1 MFLKK
6 IEDKKINSLIFD
18 DEKKNKPL
26 DPTIVD
32 LLSKL
37 DIQWDFMINEEFN
50 PVSVALSLL
59 DNSSLGRNEDDFNE
73 MLDSLNK
80 AMDIIVNESYLSF
93 NNSIYTFS
101 GVVGNLTDSQK
112 RVREMKQSLIH
123 CKELLQCKRSDLM
136 QQWTKSIEY
145 KEMIQM
151 LDTIDELRDA
161 PDKILELI
169 SSKHYLTA
177 TKYLLKY
184 LEIANNIDYQSIG
197 ALDDIRH
204 DLNIIKASIYNS
216 LIEDLHNHIYLKSKF
231 CTLQNSNEDN
241 ENNLFNGNDI
251 IQSQLKLNDENS
263 STKKKNSYNKN
274 EKKFEHMNTSKLFY
288 KKLDENYQ
296 NEEIVEDPEK
306 NPELDSYNF
315 MKIILEC
322 LRLLEQLPE
331 ALETIRQRLPL
342 ELYSVV
348 EKTINE
354 IDKKNEN
361 SYNISKNSKHIFKSK
376 NISDLIGINSQEA
389 KSNLLKDMLKLLYS
403 KLDSIVQIHAFIL
416 NTSEKML
423 KLEGIQSTTY
433 TIRDV
438 WIAVQNE
445 IRSLLY
451 DYLTSPETG
460 TNTYQNLFYSI
471 NERLKDSKKN
481 RERNKLLFRF
491 IDEDFTKSTNELFK
505 KNNIYDNVLKDVIKR
520 KEHNHTQS
528 LIVIDKYSNSHKVI
542 GHKLLLPPDS
552 RRVLAIFKPTCD
564 FMEKMENI
572 VSISKGQDDISD
584 FRVFLDDFICNIF
597 LPQMEEKVME
607 YFHLYI
613 SGEDEFQAELNESLY
628 PWPLLKSSVACV
640 IITKGL
646 CSTINDVPIHQEK
659 FIYMIEEIINKY
671 YEKCV
676 LRFKALLSCDQSI
689 TNNDQTICS
698 KWIKEEEIIQLLSQ
712 NSNLLNRSD
721 LINKDLDG
729 KLAKE
734 ELNIELGLKEDR
746 SFERGELIFD
756 YNKLEALANLNH
768 SLEWLVLQIKRLL
781 SQNIKINKTTL
792 DEKIMSSSSSL
803 EINDLMNTNS
813 NESLA
818 MHQPKSDKPISLEIS
833 EEMQNRIVSILNNF
847 QNLSEM
853 CLYALRIELRCHAMF
868 YLDLSFREGNF
879 LLDNEIPEPDSY
891 VFMLNK
897 DLIKCEEIM
906 KSILKPNKNRFLF
919 NDLGS
924 LMVNILMTNVKYIK
938 CINKNGILRLGRNVR
953 SIQQVLN
960 SISGSYESSMDI
972 AKEYFELLDLDS
984 EEFMK
989 KIEDN
994 GQGPFT
1000 YEQLKFLLDLMNSE
1014 YLNKD
1019 LILQKLEKEKQIQLA
1034 RSLTNINVDD
1044 DFASLQNEK
1053 RNIDEIQNK
1062 YYEYVEKLKMLC
1074 SDSY

>member
-1 MFLKK
+1 M
-6 IEDKKINSLIFD
+6 
-18 DEKKNKPL
+18 
-26 DPTIVD
+26 
-32 LLSKL
+32 
-37 DIQWDFMINEEFN
+37 M
-50 PVSVALSLL
+50 
-59 DNSSLGRNEDDFNE
+59 
-73 MLDSLNK
+73 
-80 AMDIIVNESYLSF
+80 
-93 NNSIYTFS
+93 
-101 GVVGNLTDSQK
+101 
-112 RVREMKQSLIH
+112 
-123 CKELLQCKRSDLM
+123 
-136 QQWTKSIEY
+136 
-145 KEMIQM
+145 
-151 LDTIDELRDA
+151 
-161 PDKILELI
+161 KIL
-169 SSKHYLTA
+169 
-177 TKYLLKY
+177 
-184 LEIANNIDYQSIG
+184 Q
-197 ALDDIRH
+197 
-204 DLNIIKASIYNS
+204 
-216 LIEDLHNHIYLKSKF
+216 
-231 CTLQNSNEDN
+231 Q
-241 ENNLFNGNDI
+241 
-251 IQSQLKLNDENS
+251 
-263 STKKKNSYNKN
+263 KKKNSYNKN

>member
-6 IEDKKINSLIFD
+6 IEDKRIKSFIFE

-26 DPTIVD
+26 DPFIIN
-32 LLSKL
+32 LLSTI
-37 DIQWDFMINEEFN
+37 DVQWRFMTDENFN
-50 PVSVALSLL
+50 PVSLALSLL
-59 DNSSLGRNEDDFNE
+59 DTSSLGRNYEDFNL
-73 MLDSLNK
+73 MLEDLDK
-80 AMDIIVNESYLSF
+80 AMNIIVNESYLSF
-93 NNSIYTFS
+93 NNSIHTFS
-101 GVVGNLTDSQK
+101 GVVENLSDSQK
-112 RVREMKQSLIH
+112 RVREMKKELIH

-136 QQWTKSIEY
+136 QQWMQSIEY

-151 LDTIDELRDA
+151 LDTIDELREA
-161 PDKILELI
+161 PDRILELI

-184 LEIANNIDYQSIG
+184 IEIANNIDYQSIG

-204 DLNIIKASIYNS
+204 DLNTIKASIYNS

-231 CTLQNSNEDN
+231 CSLQNNVEEM
-241 ENNLFNGNDI
+241 ENNQFTGNDI
-251 IQSQLKLNDENS
+251 AQSQLIEINS
-263 STKKKNSYNKN
+263 PITKKDNLYNN
-274 EKKFEHMNTSKLFY
+274 QEKKFEHMNTSKLFY
-288 KKLDENYQ
+288 KKLDESYQ

-348 EKTINE
+348 EKTITE

-361 SYNISKNSKHIFKSK
+361 SYNINKNSKLLFKSR

-403 KLDSIVQIHAFIL
+403 KLDSIVQIHAFVL

-451 DYLTSPETG
+451 DYLTTPETG
-460 TNTYQNLFYSI
+460 VNTYQNLIYSI

-481 RERNKLLFRF
+481 KERNKLLFRF
-491 IDEDFTKSTNELFK
+491 IDEDFTKSTNDLFK
-505 KNNIYDNVLKDVIKR
+505 KNNVYDNILKEVIKK
-520 KEHNHTQS
+520 KEENTHTQS

-640 IITKGL
+640 VITKGL
-646 CSTINDVPIHQEK
+646 CTTINDVPIHQEK
-659 FIYMIEEIINKY
+659 FIYMIETIINKY
-671 YEKCV
+671 YEKCR
-676 LRFKALLSCDQSI
+676 LRFNSLLSCDQTI

-721 LINKDLDG
+721 LNINKDLDG

-768 SLEWLVLQIKRLL
+768 SLEWLVYQIKRLL
-781 SQNIKINKTTL
+781 SQNIKINKSTL
-792 DEKIMSSSSSL
+792 DEKIMTSSSSL

-833 EEMQNRIVSILNNF
+833 EEMQNRINNILNNF
-847 QNLSEM
+847 QSLSEM
-853 CLYALRIELRCHAMF
+853 CLYALRIELRCHSMF

-891 VFMLNK
+891 IFMLNK

-906 KSILKPNKNRFLF
+906 KSILKPNKIKFLF

-938 CINKNGILRLGRNVR
+938 SINKNGILRLGRNVR
-953 SIQQVLN
+953 SIQQVYN
-960 SISGSYESSMDI
+960 
-972 AKEYFELLDLDS
+972 
-984 EEFMK
+984 
-989 KIEDN
+989 
-994 GQGPFT
+994 
-1000 YEQLKFLLDLMNSE
+1000 
-1014 YLNKD
+1014 
-1019 LILQKLEKEKQIQLA
+1019 
-1034 RSLTNINVDD
+1034 
-1044 DFASLQNEK
+1044 
-1053 RNIDEIQNK
+1053 
-1062 YYEYVEKLKMLC
+1062 
-1074 SDSY
+1074 

>member
-1 MFLKK
+1 
-6 IEDKKINSLIFD
+6 
-18 DEKKNKPL
+18 
-26 DPTIVD
+26 
-32 LLSKL
+32 
-37 DIQWDFMINEEFN
+37 
-50 PVSVALSLL
+50 
-59 DNSSLGRNEDDFNE
+59 
-73 MLDSLNK
+73 
-80 AMDIIVNESYLSF
+80 
-93 NNSIYTFS
+93 
-101 GVVGNLTDSQK
+101 
-112 RVREMKQSLIH
+112 
-123 CKELLQCKRSDLM
+123 
-136 QQWTKSIEY
+136 
-145 KEMIQM
+145 
-151 LDTIDELRDA
+151 
-161 PDKILELI
+161 
-169 SSKHYLTA
+169 
-177 TKYLLKY
+177 
-184 LEIANNIDYQSIG
+184 
-197 ALDDIRH
+197 
-204 DLNIIKASIYNS
+204 
-216 LIEDLHNHIYLKSKF
+216 
-231 CTLQNSNEDN
+231 
-241 ENNLFNGNDI
+241 
-251 IQSQLKLNDENS
+251 
-263 STKKKNSYNKN
+263 
-274 EKKFEHMNTSKLFY
+274 MNTSKLFY

>member
-1 MFLKK
+1 MK
-6 IEDKKINSLIFD
+6 II
-18 DEKKNKPL
+18 
-26 DPTIVD
+26 
-32 LLSKL
+32 
-37 DIQWDFMINEEFN
+37 
-50 PVSVALSLL
+50 
-59 DNSSLGRNEDDFNE
+59 
-73 MLDSLNK
+73 
-80 AMDIIVNESYLSF
+80 
-93 NNSIYTFS
+93 
-101 GVVGNLTDSQK
+101 
-112 RVREMKQSLIH
+112 
-123 CKELLQCKRSDLM
+123 
-136 QQWTKSIEY
+136 
-145 KEMIQM
+145 
-151 LDTIDELRDA
+151 
-161 PDKILELI
+161 
-169 SSKHYLTA
+169 
-177 TKYLLKY
+177 
-184 LEIANNIDYQSIG
+184 
-197 ALDDIRH
+197 
-204 DLNIIKASIYNS
+204 
-216 LIEDLHNHIYLKSKF
+216 
-231 CTLQNSNEDN
+231 
-241 ENNLFNGNDI
+241 
-251 IQSQLKLNDENS
+251 
-263 STKKKNSYNKN
+263 
-274 EKKFEHMNTSKLFY
+274 
-288 KKLDENYQ
+288 

-1062 YYEYVEKLKMLC
+1062 YYEYL
-1074 SDSY
+1074 

>member
-6 IEDKKINSLIFD
+6 IEDKKIKSIIFD

-26 DPTIVD
+26 DPFIVD
-32 LLSKL
+32 LLSQL
-37 DIQWDFMINEEFN
+37 DVQWGFMTNENFN
-50 PVSVALSLL
+50 PVSLALSLL
-59 DNSSLGRNEDDFNE
+59 DTSSLGRNYEDFNN
-73 MLDSLNK
+73 MLVSLDE
-80 AMDIIVNESYLSF
+80 AMNIIVNESYLSF
-93 NNSIYTFS
+93 NNSIHTFS
-101 GVVGNLTDSQK
+101 GVAGNLSDSQK
-112 RVREMKQSLIH
+112 RVREMKEELIH

-136 QQWTKSIEY
+136 QQWMQSIEY

-204 DLNIIKASIYNS
+204 DLNVIKASIYNS

-231 CTLQNSNEDN
+231 CSTQNNNEENDN
-241 ENNLFNGNDI
+241 ALFNGNDI
-251 IQSQLKLNDENS
+251 FQSQIKLNEAITPTKKDENQG
-263 STKKKNSYNKN
+263 KKL
-274 EKKFEHMNTSKLFY
+274 EHMNTSKLFY
-288 KKLDENYQ
+288 KKLDESYQ

-361 SYNISKNSKHIFKSK
+361 SYNISKNSKLIFKSK

-423 KLEGIQSTTY
+423 KLEGIQSTIY

-451 DYLTSPETG
+451 DYLTTPETG
-460 TNTYQNLFYSI
+460 VNTYQNLIYSI
-471 NERLKDSKKN
+471 NERLRDAKKN
-481 RERNKLLFRF
+481 KERNKLLFRF

-505 KNNIYDNVLKDVIKR
+505 KNNVYDNILKEVIKK
-520 KEHNHTQS
+520 KEENTHSQS

-646 CSTINDVPIHQEK
+646 CTTINDVPIHQEK
-659 FIYMIEEIINKY
+659 FIYMIETIINKY

-676 LRFKALLSCDQSI
+676 LRFKSLLSCDQSI

-698 KWIKEEEIIQLLSQ
+698 KWIQEEEIIQLLSQ

-721 LINKDLDG
+721 LNINKNLDG

-734 ELNIELGLKEDR
+734 ELNIELGLKQDR

-768 SLEWLVLQIKRLL
+768 SLEWLVFQIKRLL
-781 SQNIKINKTTL
+781 SQNIKVNKSTL
-792 DEKIMSSSSSL
+792 DEKIISSSSSL

-818 MHQPKSDKPISLEIS
+818 MHQPKQDKPISLEIS
-833 EEMQNRIVSILNNF
+833 EEMQNRINGILNSF
-847 QNLSEM
+847 QSLSEM
-853 CLYALRIELRCHAMF
+853 CLYALRIELRCHSMF

-897 DLIKCEEIM
+897 DLTKCEEIM
-906 KSILKPNKNRFLF
+906 KSILKPNKIRFLF
-919 NDLGS
+919 DDLGS
-924 LMVNILMTNVKYIK
+924 LMVNILMTNIKYIK
-938 CINKNGILRLGRNVR
+938 CINKYGILRLGRNVR

-972 AKEYFELLDLDS
+972 AKEYFELLNLDS

-1014 YLNKD
+1014 YLDKEQ
-1019 LILQKLEKEKQIQLA
+1019 IYQKLEKEKQIQLA
-1034 RSLTNINVDD
+1034 RSLSNMNIDN
-1044 DFASLQNEK
+1044 DFTSLQNEK
-1053 RNIDEIQNK
+1053 RNIDEIQSK

-1074 SDSY
+1074 TDSN

>member
-1 MFLKK
+1 MNPAMKK
-6 IEDKKINSLIFD
+6 E
-18 DEKKNKPL
+18 
-26 DPTIVD
+26 
-32 LLSKL
+32 
-37 DIQWDFMINEEFN
+37 
-50 PVSVALSLL
+50 
-59 DNSSLGRNEDDFNE
+59 
-73 MLDSLNK
+73 
-80 AMDIIVNESYLSF
+80 
-93 NNSIYTFS
+93 
-101 GVVGNLTDSQK
+101 
-112 RVREMKQSLIH
+112 
-123 CKELLQCKRSDLM
+123 
-136 QQWTKSIEY
+136 
-145 KEMIQM
+145 
-151 LDTIDELRDA
+151 
-161 PDKILELI
+161 
-169 SSKHYLTA
+169 
-177 TKYLLKY
+177 
-184 LEIANNIDYQSIG
+184 
-197 ALDDIRH
+197 
-204 DLNIIKASIYNS
+204 
-216 LIEDLHNHIYLKSKF
+216 
-231 CTLQNSNEDN
+231 
-241 ENNLFNGNDI
+241 
-251 IQSQLKLNDENS
+251 
-263 STKKKNSYNKN
+263 N
-274 EKKFEHMNTSKLFY
+274 EKNFEHMNTSKLFY

-306 NPELDSYNF
+306 NPELETYNF

-348 EKTINE
+348 EKTIHE

-361 SYNISKNSKHIFKSK
+361 SYNINKNSKILFKSR

-423 KLEGIQSTTY
+423 KLEGIQSTIY

-451 DYLTSPETG
+451 DYLTTPETDV
-460 TNTYQNLFYSI
+460 NTYQNLIYSI
-471 NERLKDSKKN
+471 NEKLKDSKKN
-481 RERNKLLFRF
+481 KDRNKLLFRF

-505 KNNIYDNVLKDVIKR
+505 KNNVYDNVLKEVIKK
-520 KEHNHTQS
+520 KEENAHSQS

-628 PWPLLKSSVACV
+628 PWPLLKSSIACV

-646 CSTINDVPIHQEK
+646 CTTINDVPIHQEK
-659 FIYMIEEIINKY
+659 FIYMIETIINKY

-676 LRFKALLSCDQSI
+676 LRFKALLSCDQTI
-689 TNNDQTICS
+689 TNNDQTVCS
-698 KWIKEEEIIQLLSQ
+698 KWIQEEEIIQLLSQ

-721 LINKDLDG
+721 LTFNKDLDG

-768 SLEWLVLQIKRLL
+768 SLEWLVYQIKRLL
-781 SQNIKINKTTL
+781 SQNIKINKSTL
-792 DEKIMSSSSSL
+792 DEKVMSSSSSI

-818 MHQPKSDKPISLEIS
+818 MHQPKTDKPVSLEIS
-833 EEMQNRIVSILNNF
+833 EEMQNRINTILTSF
-847 QNLSEM
+847 QSLSEM
-853 CLYALRIELRCHAMF
+853 CLYALRIELRCHSMF

-879 LLDNEIPEPDSY
+879 FLDNEIPEPDSY

-906 KSILKPNKNRFLF
+906 KSILKPNKIRFLF

-938 CINKNGILRLGRNVR
+938 YINKNGILRLGRNVR

-972 AKEYFELLDLDS
+972 AKEYFELLNLDS

-1000 YEQLKFLLDLMNSE
+1000 YEQLKILLDLMNSE
-1014 YLNKD
+1014 NMLFFS
-1019 LILQKLEKEKQIQLA
+1019 QKLEKEKQIQLA
-1034 RSLTNINVDD
+1034 RSLNNINAESE
-1044 DFASLQNEK
+1044 FALLQNEK
-1053 RNIDEIQNK
+1053 RNIEESQNK
-1062 YYEYVEKLKMLC
+1062 YMEYIEKLKMLC
-1074 SDSY
+1074 TDSN